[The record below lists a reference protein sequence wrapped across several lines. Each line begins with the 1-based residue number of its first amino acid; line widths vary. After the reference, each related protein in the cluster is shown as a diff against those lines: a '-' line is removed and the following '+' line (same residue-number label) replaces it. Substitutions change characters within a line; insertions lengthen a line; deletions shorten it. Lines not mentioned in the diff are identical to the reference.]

1 MDILLPVKKSRICN
15 NEPPWMNHHLKSLIH
30 KRQLALATGNK
41 HRFNHLRNAV
51 NRERKKCRSK
61 FYESKV
67 KQFKSSHPKQWW
79 KSIKALCGMNPVSSG
94 STFSHLIAPS
104 REPNLQSQSL
114 SDLANTINQTF
125 LSPMERFQPLCST
138 TPLPITTCNSESMAS
153 ALVITESQVF
163 TKLVSIKS
171 SKAPR
176 PDSIPGWLLKE
187 NACALAEP
195 ISEILNSSYYEN
207 KLPSSWKMADVSPIP
222 KQKPVQDISKHL
234 RPISLTP
241 VISKLAEEFVVDRFI
256 KPAILQIVDSRQYG
270 VIPKSSTTQSLIGLV
285 HNLAKA
291 TDGSGAL
298 VRVVM
303 FDYKKAFDLIDHHIL
318 VTKLHTLDIPPEI
331 INWVSDFLTNRQQRV
346 KLASDC
352 YSEWAAVPAG
362 VPQGTK
368 LGPWLYILMIND
380 LNANGVDLW
389 KFVDDTTIAEEVPK
403 GDISK
408 MQLATNEIQD
418 QSINLKFTLN
428 EDKCKEMRV
437 CFTKL
442 ERSDILP
449 LVINNKEIEL
459 TFSAK
464 ILGLIIR
471 SDLKWNDHVESV
483 LKKSSKRLYFLR
495 QLKRARV
502 SKKEMILFFCT
513 CVRLIL
519 EYASPVF
526 HYSLPSYLSNDI
538 ERIQRRALKITYPSL
553 SYQEALVKS
562 GLQNLHNRR
571 DILCRKT
578 FKNIVEDPNHKLHS
592 LLPPVN
598 DEYQYN
604 LRNKRFFRLPKCKT
618 NRFENTFMIASAS
631 QY

>member
-1 MDILLPVKKSRICN
+1 MKVHQPFQSFGNQFMSWSLGTYLQQLYTLYYEYII
-15 NEPPWMNHHLKSLIH
+15 LKSISFKKCPNDALFVNTVTLQTRETVYFYIRYLINEEIDTERR
-30 KRQLALATGNK
+30 KNEGKYGCSSFNTEETNRRQHAHQLYALRTSLKTIK

-67 KQFKSSHPKQWW
+67 KQLKSSHPKQWW
-79 KSIKALCGMNPVSSG
+79 KSIKALCGMNPVSSA

-104 REPNLQSQSL
+104 REPNSQSQSL
-114 SDLANTINQTF
+114 PDLANTINQTF
-125 LSPMERFQPLCST
+125 LSPMEHFQSLCST
-138 TPLPITTCNSESMAS
+138 TPLPITTCNSESMLS
-153 ALVITESQVF
+153 ALVITESHVF

-171 SKAPR
+171 SKAPG

-241 VISKLAEEFVVDRFI
+241 AISKLAEEFVVDRFI

-318 VTKLHTLDIPPEI
+318 VTKLYTLDIPPEI

-362 VPQGTK
+362 NETQALAVYP
-368 LGPWLYILMIND
+368 
-380 LNANGVDLW
+380 
-389 KFVDDTTIAEEVPK
+389 DD
-403 GDISK
+403 
-408 MQLATNEIQD
+408 
-418 QSINLKFTLN
+418 
-428 EDKCKEMRV
+428 
-437 CFTKL
+437 
-442 ERSDILP
+442 
-449 LVINNKEIEL
+449 
-459 TFSAK
+459 
-464 ILGLIIR
+464 
-471 SDLKWNDHVESV
+471 
-483 LKKSSKRLYFLR
+483 
-495 QLKRARV
+495 
-502 SKKEMILFFCT
+502 
-513 CVRLIL
+513 
-519 EYASPVF
+519 
-526 HYSLPSYLSNDI
+526 
-538 ERIQRRALKITYPSL
+538 
-553 SYQEALVKS
+553 
-562 GLQNLHNRR
+562 
-571 DILCRKT
+571 
-578 FKNIVEDPNHKLHS
+578 
-592 LLPPVN
+592 
-598 DEYQYN
+598 
-604 LRNKRFFRLPKCKT
+604 
-618 NRFENTFMIASAS
+618 
-631 QY
+631 